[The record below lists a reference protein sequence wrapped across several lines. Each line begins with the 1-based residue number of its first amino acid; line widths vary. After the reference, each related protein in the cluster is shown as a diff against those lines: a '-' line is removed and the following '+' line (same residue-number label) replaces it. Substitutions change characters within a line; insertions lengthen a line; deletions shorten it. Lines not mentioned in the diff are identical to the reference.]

1 MCGMYF
7 TRIPRRP
14 LQNHN
19 LKLPHFRIRFRAKL
33 QNIFTF
39 ALLECICIVI
49 VSLIFNILE
58 LRDTSALSATLKF
71 ETK

>member
-19 LKLPHFRIRFRAKL
+19 LKLPHFRIRLRAKL
-33 QNIFTF
+33 RNIFTF
-39 ALLECICIVI
+39 ALLECKCIVI
-49 VSLIFNILE
+49 VSDF
-58 LRDTSALSATLKF
+58 
-71 ETK
+71 